1 MITSPFP
8 ITPLSQATILQFLH
22 ELPSQNIFSFITSTT
37 PVQAHYTAL
46 YYSFTYPTYLVEQ
59 LFLLAIIIFFAI
71 QIIIAFVMAFNVYLL
86 LMDLVVVV
94 TLCVVFTLTFIPK
107 IKERPRCKSVFTWII
122 IFVFFV
128 ENIMTTLFY
137 DEHNC
142 VHLHKVYFSIAANH
156 FIMDMFI
163 KISVTMN
170 FNHFIIVAICDVVHV
185 VCMIIFKN
193 NFHSELLFVC
203 VLDFYIFA
211 NELRN
216 EIASMKMFV
225 MYVKEQKK
233 RNDSVNVIHAAKI
246 GRCKCKMWLQQDT
259 NYGNGN
265 YSYMNKKKCSL
276 QSDISSNTNNVNDYC
291 NNGQK
296 CLLNCDDIEIA
307 ELNRIMEKEMSF
319 CIDTSTVRKYIHDQ
333 EQYAA
338 QSLRNQ
344 NQLNVNNE
352 NEMNS
357 NNFIQMLFRSNHKN
371 NIEDIFD
378 GDNSKD
384 FLSKKEEKNNCGLFI
399 KKTLT
404 NNNMNTRRNTYRH
417 SKTFNSNG
425 KKYLL
430 CNNIYQKR
438 KEQKNV
444 VTTNNN
450 TNTDPLQQR
459 EQTPNRIITQTLKEI
474 ILKEIKTVSNN
485 NEQHYRD
492 LGIFSIHHNKSLFRI
507 YFKLTNSSQENNNT
521 QSTMPITFDLLFIE
535 IIQNK
540 DEYKQKVESIYQNL
554 IMSKISNEF
563 REGITSL
570 INIINSVKTA
580 HPNPTANPSQQQQQ
594 PHTPSSTQSNYNYN
608 KPQQNHLS
616 MPQQYNTKRF
626 FTYSSSIL
634 SPNCVFSIN
643 YSTLN
648 KLAIIS
654 ECVLIIVADLAE
666 YVHIKSSDLVLNKNE
681 GNKSFLSFLDLKFFL
696 EEAATFY
703 IGLFRKDIK
712 MVFDVDNKLYNVKIL
727 TNELKLKQ
735 IITNVLSNAI
745 KQTPNNKSVIF
756 RICGSNYNGDNGVSM
771 DSNEMK
777 VNIINNSNEDNE
789 SLTYDQNNIE
799 GYHINQS
806 SKMKRYIKIS
816 FIIEDQGKGLSNYQ
830 MHKLNKNDFNLNN
843 SERSFDINITK
854 TNNYINKKG
863 LNSGLKII
871 RKLANEI
878 NAKLIC
884 EHIYLDNENISA
896 RSEQQE
902 QKPTKQTVKGTRI
915 NITLITQFKNTNLS
929 QGIISSAITPT
940 IPKTLSTQNTLY
952 KGVVKLTPHMKKLIY
967 EEDTSPNVN
976 HININVNMSDNP
988 MNGDNNDNFLREKTA
1003 QSEQQKHRSKFDF
1016 KKCQTDFNNTQQDYY
1031 HNNTVTNN
1039 KSSNKFNLLI
1049 HSNTNQINQKHSSP
1063 SNCNSIFH
1071 DQSAVSKNSVYDN
1084 YCINTPH
1091 KVVSKTVILN
1101 QIKPTV
1107 MNNDKQ
1113 QQQQHEFNNYE
1124 HNSNL
1129 MFHNMFQMNSDALE
1143 HKQLQFKNNTT
1154 NNNNNNLL
1162 LNFRTMNNENYPYH
1176 SENIIISPKGKPI
1189 INKIMIVDDSI
1200 SHQTN
1205 IEVLIK
1211 RFFKKKQAEC
1221 TIVKFEDGAEVLNE
1235 LYNEI
1240 NANDGNVITK
1250 MIFCDEQM
1258 KFINGSQCFT
1268 VIKQSSIKGTCKL
1281 DVPFV
1286 LCSADASN
1294 LRMNSKALG
1303 LEFIYDKPLSIGDIE
1318 YIFTSKV
1325 INGCNNEIDFS

>member
-1 MITSPFP
+1 MITSPFL
-8 ITPLSQATILQFLH
+8 ITPLSQASILQFLH
-22 ELPSQNIFSFITSTT
+22 DLPSQNIFSFITSTT
-37 PVQAHYTAL
+37 PVQTHYTSL
-46 YYSFTYPTYLVEQ
+46 YRSFAYPTYLVEQ
-59 LFLLAIIIFFAI
+59 LFLLLIIIFFTI
-71 QIIIAFVMAFNVYLL
+71 QIIISLVMAFNVLL
-86 LMDLVVVV
+86 LLADLVVVA
-94 TLCVVFTLTFIPK
+94 TLCVVFILTFIPK
-107 IKERPRCKSVFTWII
+107 LKERPRSKSVFTWII
-122 IFVFFV
+122 MFVFFV
-128 ENIMTTLFY
+128 ENIMTTLFD

-156 FIMDMFI
+156 FIMDLFI

-170 FNHFIIVAICDVVHV
+170 FNHFIIVAVCDVVHV

-203 VLDFYIFA
+203 LLDFYIFA
-211 NELRN
+211 NEIRN
-216 EIASMKMFV
+216 EVVSMKMFV
-225 MYVKEQKK
+225 MYIKEQKK
-233 RNDSVNVIHAAKI
+233 RNESVSVIHAAKI
-246 GRCKCKMWLQQDT
+246 GRCKCKMWLQQDVKC
-259 NYGNGN
+259 GNDSN
-265 YSYMNKKKCSL
+265 SNNSDINRNKCSMK
-276 QSDISSNTNNVNDYC
+276 SDNSCCNNNMNGYC
-291 NNGQK
+291 NGQN
-296 CLLNCDDIEIA
+296 CLLNCDEIEIS
-307 ELNRIMEKEMSF
+307 ELNQIMEKEMSF
-319 CIDTSTVRKYIHDQ
+319 CIDTSIVRKYIHEQ
-333 EQYAA
+333 EQHTA
-338 QSLRNQ
+338 QTLRNK
-344 NQLNVNNE
+344 NKLNVHNE
-352 NEMNS
+352 KDLNS
-357 NNFIQMLFRSNHKN
+357 TNIIQMLFRN
-371 NIEDIFD
+371 NNNNSIEDILD
-378 GDNSKD
+378 VDNSKD
-384 FLSKKEEKNNCGLFI
+384 FLNKKEEKDNCGLFV
-399 KKTLT
+399 KKTQT
-404 NNNMNTRRNTYRH
+404 NNNIRRRKYRH
-417 SKTFNSNG
+417 SKTYNSNC

-430 CNNIYQKR
+430 CNNIYQKQ
-438 KEQKNV
+438 KEQKSSSNS
-444 VTTNNN
+444 NNN
-450 TNTDPLQQR
+450 NNNADQAQ
-459 EQTPNRIITQTLKEI
+459 NKIITQTLKEI
-474 ILKEIKTVSNN
+474 ILKEIKTFSNN
-485 NEQHYRD
+485 NEHYRD

-507 YFKLTNSSQENNNT
+507 YFKLTNSSQVNLH
-521 QSTMPITFDLLFIE
+521 SSMPITFDLLFIE

-570 INIINSVKTA
+570 INIINSVKTT
-580 HPNPTANPSQQQQQ
+580 HPNPTANPSQQ
-594 PHTPSSTQSNYNYN
+594 PHTPSSTQSNCNYG

-696 EEAATFY
+696 EEAAVFY

-712 MVFDVDNKLYNVKIL
+712 MVFDIDNKLYSVKIL

-745 KQTPNNKSVIF
+745 KQTPNNKSVVF
-756 RICGSNYNGDNGVSM
+756 RICGSDYNGENEYSM
-771 DSNEMK
+771 DINETK
-777 VNIINNSNEDNE
+777 VNIINNSNEDND

-799 GYHINQS
+799 GYHINQL
-806 SKMKRYIKIS
+806 SKVKRYVKIS

-843 SERSFDINITK
+843 SERSFDIHITK
-854 TNNYINKKG
+854 ANNYLNKKG

-884 EHIYLDNENISA
+884 EHIFLDNDIASTH
-896 RSEQQE
+896 SEQEHKQ
-902 QKPTKQTVKGTRI
+902 TKQTVKGTRI
-915 NITLITQFKNTNLS
+915 NITLVTQFKNMNVS

-940 IPKTLSTQNTLY
+940 VPKTLSTQNTLY
-952 KGVVKLTPHMKKLIY
+952 KGVVKLNPHMKKLIY
-967 EEDTSPNVN
+967 EEDTSTNIN
-976 HININVNMSDNP
+976 NININVNMNDNH
-988 MNGDNNDNFLREKTA
+988 MNSNNNDHFLREKTA
-1003 QSEQQKHRSKFDF
+1003 QSEQQKHTTQFGF
-1016 KKCQTDFNNTQQDYY
+1016 KKCQTEFNACLDYH

-1039 KSSNKFNLLI
+1039 KSNNKFNLLI

-1063 SNCNSIFH
+1063 GSNCNSIFH
-1071 DQSAVSKNSVYDN
+1071 DQSAVSKNSAYDN

-1091 KVVSKTVILN
+1091 KVISKTVIVN

-1107 MNNDKQ
+1107 INNDKQ
-1113 QQQQHEFNNYE
+1113 HQQQHEFNNYE

-1129 MFHNMFQMNSDALE
+1129 IFHNMFQMNSDTLE
-1143 HKQLQFKNNTT
+1143 HKQLQSKNNP
-1154 NNNNNNLL
+1154 L
-1162 LNFRTMNNENYPYH
+1162 LNFPTANNETYPYH
-1176 SENIIISPKGKPI
+1176 SENIIISPKGKQI

-1200 SHQTN
+1200 NHQTN

-1294 LRMNSKALG
+1294 LRMNSKSMG